1 MDQALRYG
9 DMVPDTITGKI
20 VGGVCSLSGVLVIA
34 LPVPVI
40 VSNFSRIYHQSQRA
54 DKRKAQ
60 KKARMAR
67 IRIAKA
73 TSGAAFVSK
82 KKAVEARLA
91 AQESGQDM
99 DDSPEDIFELQHH
112 HLLRCLEKTTDR
124 EFVELE
130 VPYNGQPNRPSST
143 PPLSPVPS
151 VGSEDKSLLQSCCGR
166 RCSKKK
172 YQQGSGT
179 SDQEEE
185 LNDIQVRLP
194 NRTPPSDHHQQQ
206 LTPPPHHVV
215 TMSRSSLNNP
225 APLVTTM
232 TSSHAGGPPLGVTT
246 AVVSYP
252 PPAVGPSS
260 DNDTIGGGGCST
272 SLGVGAPSS
281 AAASAASGAAIA
293 SGAQS
298 GAASAGGPMVRI
310 STL

>member
-1 MDQALRYG
+1 
-9 DMVPDTITGKI
+9 MVPDTITGKI

-91 AQESGQDM
+91 AQESGQDL

-172 YQQGSGT
+172 YQTLVKRSSTVRQQGSGT

-252 PPAVGPSS
+252 PSAVGPST
-260 DNDTIGGGGCST
+260 DNDTSGGSGCST
-272 SLGVGAPSS
+272 SLGVSATSS
-281 AAASAASGAAIA
+281 VAGASGAAVA
-293 SGAQS
+293 SGAPS